1 MTSVEKRRSGRKSGS
16 HRKHSDGGYSDTS
29 SSGSFLDETDRE
41 VSNLTDRA
49 FRSLCIGDEAVYNDS
64 DLCSSSPCSQRDKQL
79 AFGQNRED
87 REREEL
93 KRAAHESF
101 RLRVQQY
108 EQDWVHGGMSGA
120 EICRD
125 PHWEI
130 HGEMTQGRVSAT
142 FQHSFVE
149 SAQQEQSLREDQ
161 LSFLSNGATE
171 LSSQQRR
178 SRSRVSS
185 LIRTFNS
192 DSQSDGAWTDGKLR
206 ERYNGNSWDKTAL
219 MSIQRELSEFSNS
232 YQQNFTQDNFPTADP
247 FSSRNANLYSA
258 QVAAVAHVN
267 SAPSFTG
274 TSHSMFNCNS
284 NFFIHSEFSPFRVW
298 RDHNRFPFQQEQ
310 FSGFSHHS
318 EIPKWYETPMYKELS
333 QEVQPQGSYR
343 FKERG
348 IGYSRNNLLPG
359 VPPSPPRS
367 SSTVLQKALAVEKRC
382 ESELMGQYTHRK
394 RIQSLGTKRLPTQ
407 RPSTASPTSEMS
419 RRVQETISSVKAL
432 QQKIKKMTEQNMAT
446 GMTANQQGALCSEE
460 DLISYG
466 HNAVTLPNVVRSNTT
481 PLNISQLLTPSGQT
495 HQEASVVQ
503 QCAASP
509 EPVEH
514 PPVRA
519 ESRGATPDIRMSG
532 YRSRATSL
540 LFNLKDNRKRV
551 KNTYSPTKFKNAEM
565 LEKNKQPSAQQPRD
579 TVIDI
584 PDFPDTDIQ
593 FTHAASH
600 QYVQQYQNPGLSFAT
615 QNPCPTSA
623 HAGQYSEYSLSD
635 YQTAEKQAEM
645 VCHSTFTGFTP
656 DNYTATQLANG
667 QNPHEDFQSLSSYQY
682 GMTDNVE
689 SLRGGVCGLNAS
701 YTATDTPKHT
711 VNNQT
716 GDYFRSNANAEQYF
730 NETVEREFT
739 KVERYQQPKDN
750 KHDYSNVFSQE
761 RWRNEQDTEKLISP
775 WKQEKTAFIERD
787 QHSQAYQRAA
797 IIKEEH
803 NLSRDKYR
811 GKNPNINTE
820 VDKLDFEQ
828 SFVMGTS
835 HKSTGSI
842 NPSVSKQLPQCPPI
856 ISNDA
861 VENKTYYGQQQQPGT
876 IRDKHVL
883 QTYYGNND
891 KKETKD
897 NSLTQNYNRHT
908 DQDYRN
914 QHAFYSNKDKTM
926 FVQETGQRK
935 QYLPVPEGHRMQCLQ
950 QIQATPQ
957 FEHNVQKNPLSSLE
971 NAAATSMAAPV
982 KDKQFSEVKA
992 EQATTE
998 HMKAQHTQAELA
1010 KAQHQAQVEQPKAE
1024 SARLILAGQTGSEE
1038 VKAEQDRAEPSE
1050 CERVRLRQAEPF
1062 KDKQRN
1068 EEQTE
1073 QSKEKHLEQA
1083 RKEDTKVKQ
1092 TRVQKGIEKPSDITE
1107 EAGGAHMKNEQGEQ
1121 VNAEQAEVDM
1131 LKEEHIKTELEETE
1145 QARIRT
1151 VHSKREKINVEKVE
1165 EKQLKVEQ
1173 IEIEQKNAKQI
1184 RTEQIKA
1191 EQVEKEQRKD
1201 DKAKHEQIKEQKAKT
1216 EQLNMREAEVERVK
1230 VDQIKIE
1237 DIQAKPK
1244 EDSNQAGRLN
1254 TEQPTTQLRT
1264 TKEAKTE
1271 AQTHVEVA
1279 KPELPKTE
1287 DLYEKALSQ
1296 KERAQTKQEIL
1307 TSKIKAHAE
1316 KEISAIREK
1325 GLRDGLL
1332 SKNSSKQLAGS
1343 QSINIRQRPLIQEV
1357 SKKHEST
1364 VSSNN
1369 KPKHQI
1375 EPPGIQLE
1383 TVKSVSPASSAATP
1397 VMSAVTTGQLVDSS
1411 QKQVPKEPVKS
1422 NDNVLVSSRTT
1433 KQTGS
1438 STTITNLAENQEKK
1452 NQSGVNSPLKSKEHA
1467 INDHQAKQES
1477 NHEANAGKQKEER
1490 LKDDS
1495 VTSSDHRNE
1504 KKNDLS
1510 DATAL
1515 VKVTPTKNPEIKH
1528 EAVPEDSA
1536 PTLNL
1541 VLQDQNTTPMV
1552 DDNLQIMGIMVI
1564 VRERKPL
1571 ETNGERDNSARESM
1585 NTKKKEGSSG
1595 QASKENESSTEGN
1608 TAKTNNRVV
1617 QEMCPTEKED
1627 QTKMN
1632 PPEIVPQT
1640 LSERKNN
1647 ESERVTEK
1655 KENLQE
1661 SSSINTTYQRETQL
1675 QKPTTEKSVPAT
1687 VTAPAKNKVLSET
1700 QPLPSKQRMIE
1711 SSMND
1716 PSNKMPKENSA
1727 KNTMKAEEEINSRK
1741 TQVAHT
1747 HDTFIAKMD
1756 NTGTDFK
1763 TNSGRTDA
1771 ESSIKHDVQLSSTKD
1786 VMTCINP
1793 SKSWNIDGK
1802 SAPLLDEK
1810 TQDSTPPPHSLNEN
1824 QNRCVTP
1831 KLQYKETFTEKKNQV
1846 DDVHIDS
1853 IAIRV
1858 VPSVTKEDKQDIAGK
1873 PCVTVVPS
1881 NVVKATEL
1889 HEVAPPRHEER
1900 ANTSN
1905 NDDRIKDLAPANSD
1919 RQVEDKLGVQHVLA
1933 SVRKLSDS
1941 LKNSNTNGT
1950 QTGNGKPE
1958 TVKERENL
1966 VVESKIKAMEGD
1978 YFQVQGAEETND
1990 ELHNSANGGETLD
2003 GVSKGGGLPGPLPN
2017 KTPVSNK
2024 PYKEL
2029 QYEAF
2034 VLDPII
2040 KKTLES
2046 SQIKGQDENMEKKN
2060 FATEDKLASKQT
2072 DTPTERQ
2079 NSSEKMKNG
2088 KQQTVSQSSL
2098 SARESQSSRSSDQ
2111 TRDNAIS
2118 EKPGVKP
2125 KLKSSTIPEISAIA
2139 DYARLKVIVSEE
2151 QESTIQEFPPK
2162 KEGFFP
2168 LIQSRHCRRPV
2179 FTLDQKEY
2187 PVKEKKMP
2195 NKPEMSAK
2203 VNKEPKALVF
2213 PITEKEHQR
2222 TGMFKLGD
2230 KEKQEKPETQGISDA
2245 GAKHT
2250 QCLKERMK
2258 SPTTLCKNQGRE
2270 EQVAR
2275 TDAQRQVD
2283 QSNPLSDN
2291 PDLQMIFSSAAVN
2304 RPRNTSAT
2312 QHLMSPVNFN
2322 ACEKH
2327 EQHKDDSRTPRKAEP
2342 LDDKWI
2348 KRREEREEKPSQ
2360 EGLATQHDETTAK
2373 QSEKEEA
2380 SLIEKEK
2387 RAEEILKKRIIEES
2401 RASQAEEE
2409 RRSAQR
2415 EEERRA
2421 KEREAI
2427 ALRIKERREK
2437 QRDSDKRAEEDRKP
2451 KQMKENRAAP
2461 KEEEMSAKLREGER
2475 KVKETERTKTEEE
2488 RRAKLRREEEQLK
2501 EKEKKRLKQQEERAV
2516 QEEQLRRAA
2525 LEKQKLA
2532 VQEEQQRR
2540 AALEKQKLAV
2550 QEEQQR
2556 RSAEEERQ
2564 RRAAQEEQQRRAA
2577 QEEQQRRA
2585 AQEEKQKRAAQEE
2598 KQKRAAR
2605 EEQQQR
2611 AAQEDQRRRAAQEE
2625 QQRRAAQEEQQRRA
2639 AQEEQQQRA
2648 AQEEQQRKAGLER
2661 QQSTAQEQQ
2670 RRALQEEHQRRVELE
2685 KQKMAAHEEQ
2695 QRIAA
2700 QEEQQRRAAQEEQQ
2714 RGVTHEEQQRRAARE
2729 EQRRRDAQ
2737 EEQQRRAAQEE
2748 QQKRAEHEQQRRAT
2762 QEEQQRGVTHEEQQR
2777 RTAREEQQR
2786 RNAQEEQQRR
2796 AAQEEQQKR
2805 AEHEQQ
2811 RRATQEE
2818 QQRGVTHE
2826 EQQRRAAR
2834 EEQQRS
2840 DAQQELQIIAAQEQQ
2855 RRATLAVQRKKDA
2868 LIEERKQIEQTE
2880 DKILAE
2886 ILEERKRAQ
2895 GGGDRKAVE
2904 KEKTAAKQ
2912 NVDKQ
2917 AKEERTVQLEDI
2929 NAEGESKVAREWL
2942 TQREDEIKATVSEE
2956 DEKCA
2961 TQRKTERATQMEE
2974 QRKAAQMMDALQYY
2988 AINSTESERKTK
3000 ERQVCSPFPSQQKH
3014 NPPECDSTE
3023 DSGTYTRH
3031 YRPHGSASPAPRSNT
3046 SSPALGAKP
3055 SMFRVK
3061 DNTIRGSSFTK
3072 PVKPRFHKNFGDDF
3086 RVGSPIER
3094 VAERGE
3100 EEQEIIRHGADTR
3113 SNRLAVIKEFST
3125 SQPASSSQDYSAHQP
3140 QHRPYSRRSI
3150 ALDED
3155 DSRSIISNM
3164 SEGVESF
3171 ATSATDLADVRSLY
3185 DYDRPE
3191 SACSYSSD
3199 MSRSMGKPPTVPPK
3213 SDKAMQRAK
3222 RLTTR
3227 RINKELCKTKED
3239 KHAGGEKP
3247 PQEVCRVPPSSSN
3260 EVHYSNRHA
3269 VASPHFSS
3277 PISLAHA
3284 PVNMPTSHT
3293 EHPSSHHPVQASPN
3307 AAGASSLP
3315 IASPHVTASVTLP
3328 VASSNPTSPA
3338 SHNAVLKTVPHVS
3351 SSPTL
3356 HHATHPAP
3364 VTQYHVESSYPQSY
3378 PFTQRKVLQDLGSGQ
3393 YFVVDVPVQVKT
3405 KTFFDPETGKYVQLN
3420 VRESG
3425 QSTSRPQPQQTYQQ
3439 PQLQPQ
3445 MRVKSQH
3452 PNSQASPAGKPIM
3465 MYQGYH
3471 GYPQGY
3477 QPTAINSVPP
3487 NGSSTPLSLHQNQQ
3501 PVRENHSYGY
3511 PTSEV
3516 QENSEGHRYSPEKT
3530 PYMDTVN
3537 DTEKTYNTLY
3547 NTHGSYEAFPEC
3559 DTNSQLAGS
3568 SVCENDNSAHTRY
3581 QPRDIITM
3589 GELEDFMEVS
3599 DW

>member
-1 MTSVEKRRSGRKSGS
+1 MTSVEKRRSGRRKSGS
-16 HRKHSDGGYSDTS
+16 HRKHSDGGFSDTS

-87 REREEL
+87 RERDEL

-192 DSQSDGAWTDGKLR
+192 DSVGAWTDGDGAWTDGKLR

-232 YQQNFTQDNFPTADP
+232 YQQNFTRDHFPTADP
-247 FSSRNANLYSA
+247 FSSRNTNLYSA

-274 TSHSMFNCNS
+274 ISHSMFNCNS

-310 FSGFSHHS
+310 VSGFSHHS

-348 IGYSRNNLLPG
+348 IGYSRNNLLPV

-367 SSTVLQKALAVEKRC
+367 TSTVLQKALAVEKRC

-407 RPSTASPTSEMS
+407 RPSTASPTTEMS

-446 GMTANQQGALCSEE
+446 GMTANQQGALCSED

-503 QCAASP
+503 QCAPSP

-565 LEKNKQPSAQQPRD
+565 LEKNKQPCAQQPRD

-600 QYVQQYQNPGLSFAT
+600 LYVQQYQNPGLSFAT
-615 QNPCPTSA
+615 QNPCPKSA

-701 YTATDTPKHT
+701 YTATDTPKLT

-775 WKQEKTAFIERD
+775 WKQEKTALIERD
-787 QHSQAYQRAA
+787 QHSQANQRAV

-811 GKNPNINTE
+811 GKNLNINKE

-828 SFVMGTS
+828 SFVTETS

-842 NPSVSKQLPQCPPI
+842 NSNVSKQLPQCPQI

-876 IRDKHVL
+876 IRDKRV
-883 QTYYGNND
+883 TYYGNND

-897 NSLTQNYNRHT
+897 NSLTQNYNRQT

-914 QHAFYSNKDKTM
+914 QHALYSNKDKTM

-935 QYLPVPEGHRMQCLQ
+935 QYLPVTEGHRMQCLQ

-971 NAAATSMAAPV
+971 NAAAPSMAAPV
-982 KDKQFSEVKA
+982 KDRQFSEVKA

-1038 VKAEQDRAEPSE
+1038 VKAEQDRAEPSK
-1050 CERVRLRQAEPF
+1050 CEKVRLRQAEPF

-1073 QSKEKHLEQA
+1073 QSKEKHVEQA
-1083 RKEDTKVKQ
+1083 RKEETKVKQ

-1107 EAGGAHMKNEQGEQ
+1107 EAGAAHMKNEQGEQ
-1121 VNAEQAEVDM
+1121 VNAEQAEVDK

-1145 QARIRT
+1145 QAQILTGHAR
-1151 VHSKREKINVEKVE
+1151 REKINVEKVE

-1184 RTEQIKA
+1184 RTEEIKA

-1237 DIQAKPK
+1237 DIQTKPK
-1244 EDSNQAGRLN
+1244 EDLNQAGRLN

-1287 DLYEKALSQ
+1287 DLYEKLVKAGPNIKVIQQVKGQPDRVEQVKTELAKAKAELAKIKEKMRGEQKGKVKNTIVTDDITKKDDPLKVNVNKNEDFKKKDQVTEINQNKRDSLDFKNDFTNAVSTNGNKSARGDDNETPTLSLETVTKNKSNGKQSPKSGLATANTENKEVAISSKCNDLSEGHYVYSESSKEFKLLSSSSSPTNVDNKGNCDTVTEKNGTVEKLEKCEAVKHTDISQPRNSDSRKHDPLERKHRSTDHSTVSSKDLHFTPPRALSQ

-1325 GLRDGLL
+1325 GLRDGFL

-1343 QSINIRQRPLIQEV
+1343 QSINIRQRPLIHEV

-1397 VMSAVTTGQLVDSS
+1397 LMSAVTTGQLVDSS

-1422 NDNVLVSSRTT
+1422 NDNVLVSSRNT
-1433 KQTGS
+1433 KQTGC

-1467 INDHQAKQES
+1467 INDNQAKQES

-1510 DATAL
+1510 DAAAL
-1515 VKVTPTKNPEIKH
+1515 VKVTPTTNPEIKGD
-1528 EAVPEDSA
+1528 PEDSV
-1536 PTLNL
+1536 PTLNP

-1552 DDNLQIMGIMVI
+1552 DDSLQIMGIMVI
-1564 VRERKPL
+1564 VRERKPP

-1585 NTKKKEGSSG
+1585 NAKKKEGSHSELDKCHHSSG

-1608 TAKTNNRVV
+1608 TAKTNNRVA
-1617 QEMCPTEKED
+1617 QEMCPTEKKD

-1640 LSERKNN
+1640 LSKRKNN
-1647 ESERVTEK
+1647 DSERVTEK
-1655 KENLQE
+1655 DANLQE
-1661 SSSINTTYQRETQL
+1661 SSSINTKYQRETQL
-1675 QKPTTEKSVPAT
+1675 QKPMTEKSVPAT
-1687 VTAPAKNKVLSET
+1687 VTAPAKNKVLAET
-1700 QPLPSKQRMIE
+1700 QPLLSKQRMIE

-1727 KNTMKAEEEINSRK
+1727 KTTMKAEEEINSRK
-1741 TQVAHT
+1741 TQGAHT
-1747 HDTFIAKMD
+1747 YDTFMAKVD
-1756 NTGTDFK
+1756 NTRTDFK

-1802 SAPLLDEK
+1802 RATLLDEK

-1831 KLQYKETFTEKKNQV
+1831 KLQYKETFTEKKSQV

-1858 VPSVTKEDKQDIAGK
+1858 VPSVTKEDKQDIIAGK
-1873 PCVTVVPS
+1873 HCVTVVPS
-1881 NVVKATEL
+1881 DVVKATEL
-1889 HEVAPPRHEER
+1889 QEVAPPRHEER
-1900 ANTSN
+1900 VNTSN
-1905 NDDRIKDLAPANSD
+1905 NDRIKDLAPANSD
-1919 RQVEDKLGVQHVLA
+1919 RQVEDKLGVQRVLA

-1941 LKNSNTNGT
+1941 LKNSKHSNTNGT

-1958 TVKERENL
+1958 TVKERENV

-1990 ELHNSANGGETLD
+1990 ELHNSANFQGH
-2003 GVSKGGGLPGPLPN
+2003 
-2017 KTPVSNK
+2017 
-2024 PYKEL
+2024 Y
-2029 QYEAF
+2029 
-2034 VLDPII
+2034 
-2040 KKTLES
+2040 
-2046 SQIKGQDENMEKKN
+2046 QIR
-2060 FATEDKLASKQT
+2060 L
-2072 DTPTERQ
+2072 
-2079 NSSEKMKNG
+2079 
-2088 KQQTVSQSSL
+2088 L
-2098 SARESQSSRSSDQ
+2098 SA
-2111 TRDNAIS
+2111 T
-2118 EKPGVKP
+2118 
-2125 KLKSSTIPEISAIA
+2125 
-2139 DYARLKVIVSEE
+2139 
-2151 QESTIQEFPPK
+2151 
-2162 KEGFFP
+2162 
-2168 LIQSRHCRRPV
+2168 
-2179 FTLDQKEY
+2179 
-2187 PVKEKKMP
+2187 
-2195 NKPEMSAK
+2195 
-2203 VNKEPKALVF
+2203 
-2213 PITEKEHQR
+2213 
-2222 TGMFKLGD
+2222 
-2230 KEKQEKPETQGISDA
+2230 
-2245 GAKHT
+2245 
-2250 QCLKERMK
+2250 
-2258 SPTTLCKNQGRE
+2258 
-2270 EQVAR
+2270 
-2275 TDAQRQVD
+2275 
-2283 QSNPLSDN
+2283 
-2291 PDLQMIFSSAAVN
+2291 
-2304 RPRNTSAT
+2304 
-2312 QHLMSPVNFN
+2312 
-2322 ACEKH
+2322 
-2327 EQHKDDSRTPRKAEP
+2327 
-2342 LDDKWI
+2342 
-2348 KRREEREEKPSQ
+2348 
-2360 EGLATQHDETTAK
+2360 
-2373 QSEKEEA
+2373 
-2380 SLIEKEK
+2380 
-2387 RAEEILKKRIIEES
+2387 
-2401 RASQAEEE
+2401 
-2409 RRSAQR
+2409 
-2415 EEERRA
+2415 
-2421 KEREAI
+2421 
-2427 ALRIKERREK
+2427 
-2437 QRDSDKRAEEDRKP
+2437 
-2451 KQMKENRAAP
+2451 
-2461 KEEEMSAKLREGER
+2461 
-2475 KVKETERTKTEEE
+2475 
-2488 RRAKLRREEEQLK
+2488 
-2501 EKEKKRLKQQEERAV
+2501 
-2516 QEEQLRRAA
+2516 
-2525 LEKQKLA
+2525 
-2532 VQEEQQRR
+2532 
-2540 AALEKQKLAV
+2540 
-2550 QEEQQR
+2550 
-2556 RSAEEERQ
+2556 
-2564 RRAAQEEQQRRAA
+2564 
-2577 QEEQQRRA
+2577 
-2585 AQEEKQKRAAQEE
+2585 
-2598 KQKRAAR
+2598 
-2605 EEQQQR
+2605 
-2611 AAQEDQRRRAAQEE
+2611 
-2625 QQRRAAQEEQQRRA
+2625 
-2639 AQEEQQQRA
+2639 
-2648 AQEEQQRKAGLER
+2648 
-2661 QQSTAQEQQ
+2661 
-2670 RRALQEEHQRRVELE
+2670 
-2685 KQKMAAHEEQ
+2685 
-2695 QRIAA
+2695 
-2700 QEEQQRRAAQEEQQ
+2700 
-2714 RGVTHEEQQRRAARE
+2714 
-2729 EQRRRDAQ
+2729 
-2737 EEQQRRAAQEE
+2737 
-2748 QQKRAEHEQQRRAT
+2748 
-2762 QEEQQRGVTHEEQQR
+2762 
-2777 RTAREEQQR
+2777 
-2786 RNAQEEQQRR
+2786 
-2796 AAQEEQQKR
+2796 
-2805 AEHEQQ
+2805 
-2811 RRATQEE
+2811 
-2818 QQRGVTHE
+2818 
-2826 EQQRRAAR
+2826 
-2834 EEQQRS
+2834 
-2840 DAQQELQIIAAQEQQ
+2840 
-2855 RRATLAVQRKKDA
+2855 
-2868 LIEERKQIEQTE
+2868 
-2880 DKILAE
+2880 
-2886 ILEERKRAQ
+2886 
-2895 GGGDRKAVE
+2895 
-2904 KEKTAAKQ
+2904 
-2912 NVDKQ
+2912 
-2917 AKEERTVQLEDI
+2917 
-2929 NAEGESKVAREWL
+2929 
-2942 TQREDEIKATVSEE
+2942 
-2956 DEKCA
+2956 
-2961 TQRKTERATQMEE
+2961 
-2974 QRKAAQMMDALQYY
+2974 
-2988 AINSTESERKTK
+2988 
-3000 ERQVCSPFPSQQKH
+3000 
-3014 NPPECDSTE
+3014 
-3023 DSGTYTRH
+3023 
-3031 YRPHGSASPAPRSNT
+3031 
-3046 SSPALGAKP
+3046 
-3055 SMFRVK
+3055 
-3061 DNTIRGSSFTK
+3061 
-3072 PVKPRFHKNFGDDF
+3072 
-3086 RVGSPIER
+3086 
-3094 VAERGE
+3094 
-3100 EEQEIIRHGADTR
+3100 
-3113 SNRLAVIKEFST
+3113 
-3125 SQPASSSQDYSAHQP
+3125 
-3140 QHRPYSRRSI
+3140 
-3150 ALDED
+3150 
-3155 DSRSIISNM
+3155 
-3164 SEGVESF
+3164 
-3171 ATSATDLADVRSLY
+3171 
-3185 DYDRPE
+3185 
-3191 SACSYSSD
+3191 
-3199 MSRSMGKPPTVPPK
+3199 
-3213 SDKAMQRAK
+3213 
-3222 RLTTR
+3222 
-3227 RINKELCKTKED
+3227 
-3239 KHAGGEKP
+3239 
-3247 PQEVCRVPPSSSN
+3247 
-3260 EVHYSNRHA
+3260 
-3269 VASPHFSS
+3269 
-3277 PISLAHA
+3277 
-3284 PVNMPTSHT
+3284 
-3293 EHPSSHHPVQASPN
+3293 
-3307 AAGASSLP
+3307 
-3315 IASPHVTASVTLP
+3315 
-3328 VASSNPTSPA
+3328 NPTK
-3338 SHNAVLKTVPHVS
+3338 NC
-3351 SSPTL
+3351 
-3356 HHATHPAP
+3356 
-3364 VTQYHVESSYPQSY
+3364 
-3378 PFTQRKVLQDLGSGQ
+3378 
-3393 YFVVDVPVQVKT
+3393 
-3405 KTFFDPETGKYVQLN
+3405 N
-3420 VRESG
+3420 
-3425 QSTSRPQPQQTYQQ
+3425 
-3439 PQLQPQ
+3439 
-3445 MRVKSQH
+3445 M
-3452 PNSQASPAGKPIM
+3452 KPLCWI
-3465 MYQGYH
+3465 
-3471 GYPQGY
+3471 
-3477 QPTAINSVPP
+3477 
-3487 NGSSTPLSLHQNQQ
+3487 PL
-3501 PVRENHSYGY
+3501 
-3511 PTSEV
+3511 
-3516 QENSEGHRYSPEKT
+3516 
-3530 PYMDTVN
+3530 
-3537 DTEKTYNTLY
+3537 
-3547 NTHGSYEAFPEC
+3547 
-3559 DTNSQLAGS
+3559 
-3568 SVCENDNSAHTRY
+3568 
-3581 QPRDIITM
+3581 
-3589 GELEDFMEVS
+3589 
-3599 DW
+3599 